1 MKVILNEDVANLGE
15 EGDVVVVKPG
25 YARNFLLPRGKA
37 VPFTKG
43 NEAIFA
49 ARSAAIEKRKEEKR
63 KQSLSLKGQMEK
75 VEITMVM
82 SAGESGKLF
91 GSVTNAMVQ
100 EELAKL
106 GYEVERKKIEVA
118 SHMIKMVGRYPIHV
132 RLYEARPPEL
142 TLIVESE
149 AVVKARKAE
158 EAKAEQPRRPR
169 PSRGKAAEA
178 QQPPQRQRPPA
189 AAEAETRLVL
199 PLRLKSQRSNCHG
212 IEGRDGSC
220 SSSE

>member
-1 MKVILNEDVANLGE
+1 MKVILNEDVINLGE

-37 VPFTKG
+37 VRFNKA
-43 NEAIFA
+43 NEALFA
-49 ARSAAIEKRKEEKR
+49 SRAAAIEKRKEEKR
-63 KQSLSLKGQMEK
+63 KQSASLKDRLEK
-75 VEITMVM
+75 VEITLTL

-106 GYEVERKKIEVA
+106 GYEVERKKIEVS
-118 SHMIKMVGRYPIHV
+118 SHMIKMVGTYPVRV
-132 RLYEARPPEL
+132 RLYEGEVAEI

-158 EAKAEQPRRPR
+158 EAKA
-169 PSRGKAAEA
+169 AALEA
-178 QQPPQRQRPPA
+178 A
-189 AAEAETRLVL
+189 KAEAEAKAAAANAALNAASDAEVADQ
-199 PLRLKSQRSNCHG
+199 SA
-212 IEGRDGSC
+212 E
-220 SSSE
+220 

>member
-1 MKVILNEDVANLGE
+1 MKVILNEDVINLGE

-37 VPFTKG
+37 VRFNKA
-43 NEAIFA
+43 NEALFA
-49 ARSAAIEKRKEEKR
+49 SRAAAIEKRKEEKR
-63 KQSLSLKGQMEK
+63 KQSASLKDRLEK
-75 VEITMVM
+75 VEITLTL

-106 GYEVERKKIEVA
+106 GYEVERKKIEVS
-118 SHMIKMVGRYPIHV
+118 SHMIKMVGTYPVRV
-132 RLYEARPPEL
+132 RLYEGEVAEI

-158 EAKAEQPRRPR
+158 EAKV
-169 PSRGKAAEA
+169 AALEA
-178 QQPPQRQRPPA
+178 A
-189 AAEAETRLVL
+189 KAEAEAKAAAASAALNTA
-199 PLRLKSQRSNCHG
+199 SDAEIADQSA
-212 IEGRDGSC
+212 E
-220 SSSE
+220 

>member
-25 YARNFLLPRGKA
+25 YARNFLLPRGIA
-37 VPFTKG
+37 VRFTKG
-43 NEAIFA
+43 NAAIFA
-49 ARSAAIEKRKEEKR
+49 SRAASIEKRKEEKR
-63 KQSLSLKGQMEK
+63 KQSSSLKDQLEK

-106 GYEVERKKIEVA
+106 GYEVERKKIEVS
-118 SHMIKMVGRYPIHV
+118 SHMIKMVGTYPIRV
-132 RLYEARPPEL
+132 RLYEGEAAEL
-142 TLIVESE
+142 TLTVESE

-158 EAKAEQPRRPR
+158 EAKAEAAALAKAEAEA
-169 PSRGKAAEA
+169 KAAAAVAEA
-178 QQPPQRQRPPA
+178 AAA
-189 AAEAETRLVL
+189 AAEAEAAVEAEVEPTAEAEAEAVVEAEAEA
-199 PLRLKSQRSNCHG
+199 PA
-212 IEGRDGSC
+212 E
-220 SSSE
+220 EPAE